1 VKTIDTVSDM
11 QRTAERLR
19 LEGRR
24 VAVVPTMGFL
34 HEGHLRLIR
43 TARSHA
49 DETVTTIFVN
59 PAQFGPGEDLE
70 RYPRDLPR
78 DAALAAEAGTDCL
91 FTPSV
96 REMYPETYQTYVTVE
111 HLSGLLEGRSRPG
124 HFRGVATIVAKL
136 FNIVRPHVAVF
147 GQKDAQQVAVV
158 RQMIREL
165 NFGIELVVVPTVREH
180 DGLAMSSRNTYLTAE
195 QRRQAPALFRSL
207 LHAEELLNKGERS
220 SKRIIDA
227 MRDLI
232 QGQSSGVIDYISV
245 ADAETLEELSL
256 CEEGRPTVISLA
268 VRFGSTRL
276 IDNIMTTC

>member
-1 VKTIDTVSDM
+1 MKTIDTVSDM
-11 QRTAERLR
+11 QHTAERLR

-34 HEGHLRLIR
+34 HEGHLHLIR

-78 DAALAAEAGTDCL
+78 DAALAAGAGTDYL
-91 FTPSV
+91 FTPSAQ
-96 REMYPETYQTYVTVE
+96 EMYPERYQTYVTVE
-111 HLSGLLEGRSRPG
+111 HLSGMLEGKSRPG

-136 FNIVRPHVAVF
+136 FNIVRPHIAVF

-158 RQMIREL
+158 RQMIRDL
-165 NFGIELVVVPTVREH
+165 DFGIELVVVPTVREH

-195 QRRQAPALFRSL
+195 QRRQAPVLFRSL
-207 LHAEELLNKGERS
+207 RHAEELVNKGERS
-220 SKRIIDA
+220 SERIIGA

-232 QGQSSGVIDYISV
+232 QGQSSGIIDYISV
-245 ADAETLEELSL
+245 ADAETLEELTQ
-256 CEEGRPTVISLA
+256 CEGGRPAVISLA

-276 IDNIMTTC
+276 IDNVMTTC